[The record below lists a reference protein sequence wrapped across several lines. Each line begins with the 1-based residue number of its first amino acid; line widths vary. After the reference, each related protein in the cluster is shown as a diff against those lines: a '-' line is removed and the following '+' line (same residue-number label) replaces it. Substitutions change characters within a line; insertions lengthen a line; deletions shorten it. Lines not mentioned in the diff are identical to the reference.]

1 MNSMNAQTYPDEL
14 RRPDPAHI
22 QHLLGQFWLLLA
34 GLPELIERDEHLLA
48 GQLVAVLRQCVA
60 EMMLALNGIAWPA
73 GTRHLNAYLG
83 TSQRAALEKT
93 LLAPAV
99 DAAAW
104 IGQAVALVVIYRWYA
119 PQLVE
124 RFGLLYPAALERET
138 LAELQSKLQE
148 WPMQITTD

>member
-1 MNSMNAQTYPDEL
+1 MTSMNAHNYPDEL
-14 RRPDPAHI
+14 HPPDPAHV

-48 GQLVAVLRQCVA
+48 GQLIAGLRQCVA

-73 GTRHLNAYLG
+73 GTHHLNAYLG
-83 TSQRAALEKT
+83 TSQRTALEKT

-124 RFGLLYPAALERET
+124 RFALLYPAAVERDT

-148 WPMQITTD
+148 WPIQITTD